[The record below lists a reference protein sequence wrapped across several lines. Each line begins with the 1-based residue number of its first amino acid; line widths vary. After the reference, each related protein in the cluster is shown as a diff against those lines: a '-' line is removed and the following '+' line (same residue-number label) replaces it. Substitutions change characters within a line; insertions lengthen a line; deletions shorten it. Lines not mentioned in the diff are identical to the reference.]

1 MGLRKKGGEWR
12 IGEQR
17 YAITSRGSRLEGEGG
32 LGREVVEVNGKE
44 VGGGGKGGAR
54 K

>member
-1 MGLRKKGGEWR
+1 MSEGAKAEVNEVLARASGG
-12 IGEQR
+12 
-17 YAITSRGSRLEGEGG
+17 AEGEGG